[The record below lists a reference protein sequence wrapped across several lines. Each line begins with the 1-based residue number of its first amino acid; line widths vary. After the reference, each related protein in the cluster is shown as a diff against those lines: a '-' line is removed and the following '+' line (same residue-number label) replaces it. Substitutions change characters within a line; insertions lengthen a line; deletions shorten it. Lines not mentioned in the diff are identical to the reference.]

1 MLNGTYD
8 QHILSGYATAM
19 IAQLAATLGSAMER
33 ITIAEVNEK
42 MKDAGF
48 RHLVETMA
56 NVKSTSPVNEAKEQ
70 MYNEI
75 VHAKFR
81 RNFSVRSDRDNE
93 H

>member
-1 MLNGTYD
+1 
-8 QHILSGYATAM
+8 M
-19 IAQLAATLGSAMER
+19 IAQLAATSGSAIER
-33 ITIAEVNEK
+33 ITIVEVDEK

-48 RHLVETMA
+48 RHLVETIA

-81 RNFSVRSDRDNE
+81 RNF
-93 H
+93 